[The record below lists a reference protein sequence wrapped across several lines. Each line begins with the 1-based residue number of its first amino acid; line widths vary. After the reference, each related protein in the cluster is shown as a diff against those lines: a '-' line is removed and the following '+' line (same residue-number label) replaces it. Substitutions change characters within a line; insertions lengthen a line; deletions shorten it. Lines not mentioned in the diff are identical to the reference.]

1 MMRYCRRGNISFA
14 QIKSP
19 ESSASETEY
28 MTNLMIWVIVRMGL
42 PIEGMGTSFD
52 SMVWAPEQLQEHLK
66 LRQTV
71 SELTERIMLLARL
84 VILSLG
90 CVAT

>member
-1 MMRYCRRGNISFA
+1 MRDRRRGYIYLE
-14 QIKSP
+14 QMKRP
-19 ESSASETEY
+19 ASYALLTKEIP
-28 MTNLMIWVIVRMGL
+28 NLMIWAIVRMGL

-66 LRQTV
+66 LRQAV